1 MDGSGLRR
9 NKATTFL
16 PDSVIDLSHAF
27 VVPLKH
33 VPLDGLLALQ
43 NGGDT
48 HFADISV
55 PTTSDG
61 PASPKSSQ
69 NKEAIY
75 TIVASVPIDE
85 PDFVY
90 THLLQLSQCY
100 EAMALNQKI
109 VAFTSD
115 MPVRKAFYGLVYN
128 STRTGLI
135 VDPKSYNIIG
145 VLSVT
150 DFIMVLMKLW
160 KYQKQINENESS
172 NGLSPQVLA
181 DLVGCM
187 PVSRWKEHQKLDSET
202 YRGFITANIKD
213 SLFHAVRI
221 LWSRRV
227 HRLPI
232 MDKSTNDCMFILTHR
247 RILHFLWNYCLL
259 LPRPAYMSES
269 IQKLQLGCWKD
280 IIYVEE
286 RTPLIDV
293 LDLLIDQR
301 VSGVPVVE
309 NGSKKLVNVYTRFD
323 AIAVG
328 FDENFPK
335 LDMSVEE
342 AVNRRSTLFGGT
354 SGGDSVV
361 TVAEN
366 ATMWTVLEV
375 FIERNVHRLFA
386 IDDNNNLKGVISL
399 SDMIWYMVIR
409 PYEDKHKTMK
419 KSQ

>member
-1 MDGSGLRR
+1 
-9 NKATTFL
+9 
-16 PDSVIDLSHAF
+16 
-27 VVPLKH
+27 
-33 VPLDGLLALQ
+33 
-43 NGGDT
+43 
-48 HFADISV
+48 
-55 PTTSDG
+55 
-61 PASPKSSQ
+61 
-69 NKEAIY
+69 
-75 TIVASVPIDE
+75 
-85 PDFVY
+85 
-90 THLLQLSQCY
+90 
-100 EAMALNQKI
+100 
-109 VAFTSD
+109 

-128 STRTGLI
+128 STRT
-135 VDPKSYNIIG
+135 
-145 VLSVT
+145 
-150 DFIMVLMKLW
+150 
-160 KYQKQINENESS
+160 ENESS

-342 AVNRRSTLFGGT
+342 AGGT